1 MEKLFIKQISCVHLK
16 KRKKLME
23 HPNIWK
29 NYFIYRVFWKKGI
42 VRLPEEEEDRVEQ
55 SIYNMINQS

>member
-23 HPNIWK
+23 YPNIWK

-42 VRLPEEEEDRVEQ
+42 VRLPERRGKR
-55 SIYNMINQS
+55 